1 MIIMDI
7 YFYIDES
14 GLLRD
19 EKERFFLISC
29 VATDAPEQIED
40 TLNQLQQ
47 NICDNPYY
55 LPIRDKFRDQGFHA
69 VSNHPDIR
77 TEVYKI
83 LPYMNMRAYT
93 IVLDKFSDFYKN
105 VSSKYNTDI
114 ELYAF
119 LIKQLL
125 RDRVKSEKDNHIH
138 FIFEEYGC
146 TIACHKNRMEDVIGI
161 LISEVGDGVDYNVEV
176 CSKDNIVLS
185 VVDYVNYILYQ
196 LLNHP
201 GAGTRMMDNFKLVE
215 PKIASLHLLHTQTYY
230 GRRKNINFEEILGQ
244 EE

>member
-1 MIIMDI
+1 MDL

-19 EKERFFLISC
+19 VKERFFLISC
-29 VATDAPEQIED
+29 VATDVPEQIED

-77 TEVYKI
+77 TEMYKI
-83 LPYMNMRAYT
+83 IPYMNMRVYT
-93 IVLDKFSDFYKN
+93 IVLDKFSDFYKD
-105 VSSKYNTDI
+105 VSSRYNFDI
-114 ELYAF
+114 DFYAF

-138 FIFEEYGC
+138 FIFEEYGG
-146 TIACHKNRMEDVIGI
+146 TIAHHKNRMEDVIGT
-161 LISEVGDGVDYNVEV
+161 LISEVGDGVEYVVEV
-176 CSKDNIVLS
+176 CSKDNIILS

-196 LLNHP
+196 LLNQP
-201 GAGTRMMDNFKLVE
+201 GKGTRMMDNFKLVE
-215 PKIASLHLLHTQTYY
+215 PKIASLHLLHTKVHY
-230 GRRKNINFEEILGQ
+230 GRRKNINFEDILGR
-244 EE
+244 EEVN

>member
-1 MIIMDI
+1 MLTMDL

-19 EKERFFLISC
+19 VKERFFLISC
-29 VATDAPEQIED
+29 VATDVPEQIED

-77 TEVYKI
+77 TEMYKI
-83 LPYMNMRAYT
+83 IPYMNMRVYT
-93 IVLDKFSDFYKN
+93 IVLDKFSDFYKD
-105 VSSKYNTDI
+105 VSSRYNFDI
-114 ELYAF
+114 DFYAF

-138 FIFEEYGC
+138 FIFEEYGG
-146 TIACHKNRMEDVIGI
+146 TIAHHKNRMEDVIGT
-161 LISEVGDGVDYNVEV
+161 LISEVGDGVEYVVEV
-176 CSKDNIVLS
+176 CSKDNIILS

-196 LLNHP
+196 LLNQP
-201 GAGTRMMDNFKLVE
+201 GKGTRMMDNFKLVE
-215 PKIASLHLLHTQTYY
+215 PKIASLHLLHTQAYY
-230 GRRKNINFEEILGQ
+230 GRRKNINFEEILGR
-244 EE
+244 EK

>member
-1 MIIMDI
+1 MDI

-19 EKERFFLISC
+19 EKERFFLIGC
-29 VATDAPEQIED
+29 VATDAPKQIED
-40 TLNQLQQ
+40 TLNQLRQ
-47 NICDNPYY
+47 NICNNPYY
-55 LPIRDKFRDQGFHA
+55 LTIRDKFRRQGFHA

-77 TEVYKI
+77 TEVYKMI
-83 LPYMNMRAYT
+83 PYMNMRVYT
-93 IVLDKFSDFYKN
+93 IVLDKFSDFYKD
-105 VSSKYNTDI
+105 VSSKYKTDI

-125 RDRVKSEKDNHIH
+125 RDRVKSEKENHIH
-138 FIFEEYGC
+138 FIFEEYGG
-146 TIACHKNRMEDVIGI
+146 TIACHKNRMEDVIGT
-161 LISEVGDGVDYNVEV
+161 LTSEVGDSLEYTVEV
-176 CSKDNIVLS
+176 CSKDNIILS
-185 VVDYVNYILYQ
+185 VVDCVNYILYQ

-201 GAGTRMMDNFKLVE
+201 GTGTRMVDNFKLVE
-215 PKIASLHLLHTQTYY
+215 PKIASLHLLHTKTYY